1 MNEISSF
8 TATDAMAILCCL
20 KEHIGHSEMKK
31 LCGAFSGNNR
41 IVSIVALASL
51 RHQIGDETIYLIL
64 S

>member
-8 TATDAMAILCCL
+8 TATDAMAIVLF
-20 KEHIGHSEMKK
+20 KRTHGHSEMKK
-31 LCGAFSGNNR
+31 LCGAFSGNNGS
-41 IVSIVALASL
+41 VSIVALASL

>member
-1 MNEISSF
+1 MPWL
-8 TATDAMAILCCL
+8 LCCL

-31 LCGAFSGNNR
+31 LCGAFSGNNGS
-41 IVSIVALASL
+41 VSIVALASL